1 MEQNPYMNLIKDAPF
16 VVAKIVFDS
25 YRDPAIRGLRGSS
38 PEPARRFIL
47 RDEEYD
53 IHIKVWGDDD
63 HRHIHGQLLPRSGT
77 GFAHPAQCHLLR
89 NGARF
94 QSTSTNETGEFH
106 FADVPAGDLNLQVDL
121 PGLTIVG
128 SLNP

>member
-1 MEQNPYMNLIKDAPF
+1 MEQNAYMNLIKDARF
-16 VVAKIVFDS
+16 VRAKIAFDS
-25 YRDPAIRGLRGSS
+25 FRDPAITGLRGSC

-53 IHIKVWGDDD
+53 IHIKMSGDDD
-63 HRHIHGQLLPRSGT
+63 HRQIHGQLLPRSGT
-77 GFAHPAQCHLLR
+77 GFAQPAQCHLLR

>member
-1 MEQNPYMNLIKDAPF
+1 MEQNPYMNLTKDARF

-25 YRDPAIRGLRGSS
+25 FRDPGITGLRGSS
-38 PEPARRFIL
+38 PESARRFIL

-53 IHIKVWGDDD
+53 IHIRIWGDDD
-63 HRHIHGQLLPRSGT
+63 RKQIHGQLLPRSGT
-77 GFAHPAQCHLLR
+77 GFAQPAQCHLLR
-89 NGARF
+89 NGVRF
-94 QSTSTNETGEFH
+94 RSTSTNDTGEFH
-106 FADVPAGDLNLQVDL
+106 FEDVPEGDLNLQADL

>member
-1 MEQNPYMNLIKDAPF
+1 MTLTKDARRI
-16 VVAKIVFDS
+16 VAKIVFDS
-25 YRDPAIRGLRGSS
+25 FRDPAISGFRGSC
-38 PEPARRFIL
+38 PEPVRRFIL

-53 IHIKVWGDDD
+53 IHIRIWGDDD
-63 HRHIHGQLLPRSGT
+63 HRQIHGQLLPRSGT
-77 GFAHPAQCHLLR
+77 GFAQPAQCHLLR
-89 NGARF
+89 GGARF

-106 FADVPAGDLNLQVDL
+106 FEDVPAGDLNLQVDL